1 MGDAMKVGVFYGR
14 REGRTMRMLQ
24 ECADNKAIII
34 APCAARGKQLRAMAN
49 AMGIE
54 INLITMADLISADML
69 DMQDG

>member
-1 MGDAMKVGVFYGR
+1 
-14 REGRTMRMLQ
+14 MRMLQ